1 MSQKGEAEGIA
12 RIRSAALF
20 YIVAILITLVAVFA
34 VFIPLIVSISSIS
47 SNLSNP
53 NASSASAAAGG
64 ILSAVIGVIVV
75 AVIVSIVI
83 LVFIILSFLRF
94 RDGFSILQAIGRD
107 VGIGKTGTTLIL
119 VGAIL
124 LIIPFLDI
132 IGIILIFVGQIL
144 LGIGIYRIGE
154 IYNNSLTK
162 IGGILVAIPL
172 IDITAFI
179 GMIMTYVGVG
189 QIQRE
194 FGMRPPLPPSSQIPS
209 QQTGSGV
216 LRGNGTADL
225 NIYLQTQEQVVSAQ
239 ILGTNYLTGLIVP
252 NMLQPGFNNLTVNF
266 NVPLNLMPNS
276 IYVIRLNLA
285 SGRTLDVNV
294 TFQP

>member
-1 MSQKGEAEGIA
+1 M
-12 RIRSAALF
+12 
-20 YIVAILITLVAVFA
+20 
-34 VFIPLIVSISSIS
+34 
-47 SNLSNP
+47 
-53 NASSASAAAGG
+53 
-64 ILSAVIGVIVV
+64 
-75 AVIVSIVI
+75 
-83 LVFIILSFLRF
+83 
-94 RDGFSILQAIGRD
+94 
-107 VGIGKTGTTLIL
+107 GIGKTGTTLIL